1 MTPGLRPVRLSDAEI
16 AKAAKDNPG
25 KPVGPEVM
33 ARLKTAAAQALKDPG
48 SAQWDRV
55 LRARRPNV
63 RGEPAD
69 VVCGYVNAKNAMGGY
84 VGFKPFVYVYG
95 QLHAMAGDEINNFVT
110 SAMLKNLCRGMI

>member
-1 MTPGLRPVRLSDAEI
+1 MKESFRPASTGTKSLRRYLLMAASSGSSDPAD
-16 AKAAKDNPG
+16 A
-25 KPVGPEVM
+25 
-33 ARLKTAAAQALKDPG
+33 
-48 SAQWDRV
+48 
-55 LRARRPNV
+55 